1 MKGKWNNL
9 QKTSLNNNEMGKLV
23 DLKIAEMET
32 SGYITVNDNET
43 CDILFFVAEGKY
55 GDIAATTTI
64 EKHDYCLVQW
74 RRVC

>member
-1 MKGKWNNL
+1 
-9 QKTSLNNNEMGKLV
+9 
-23 DLKIAEMET
+23 MET

-64 EKHDYCLVQW
+64 AKHDYCLVQW

>member
-32 SGYITVNDNET
+32 SGYITINDNET

-64 EKHDYCLVQW
+64 EKDDYCIVQW
-74 RRVC
+74 REIC

>member
-64 EKHDYCLVQW
+64 EKDDYCIVQW
-74 RRVC
+74 REIC